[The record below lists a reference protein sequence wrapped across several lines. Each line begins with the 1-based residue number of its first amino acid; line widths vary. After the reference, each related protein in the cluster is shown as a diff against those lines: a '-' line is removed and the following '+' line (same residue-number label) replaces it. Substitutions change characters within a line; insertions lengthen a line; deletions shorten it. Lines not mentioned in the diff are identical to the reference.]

1 MLKDFD
7 ENQLREINK
16 FLNSADGRRLKS
28 HINSTDKDKLLQE
41 FSKLDPNV
49 VKIRISGLSTADL
62 MKSLKNI
69 LGDDA
74 EDKIKTVM
82 NSLSSADNTS
92 EGIDSSNGLNQI
104 MQIKNIMDSMAVNK
118 NDPRTNLL
126 LSLKPYMREGRKHS
140 IDSAVRLLG
149 LTNVTKMLKK

>member
-1 MLKDFD
+1 M
-7 ENQLREINK
+7 
-16 FLNSADGRRLKS
+16 ADAMD
-28 HINSTDKDKLLQE
+28 T
-41 FSKLDPNV
+41 
-49 VKIRISGLSTADL
+49 
-62 MKSLKNI
+62 LKNI

-126 LSLKPYMREGRKHS
+126 LSLKPYMREGKHS

>member
-1 MLKDFD
+1 M
-7 ENQLREINK
+7 
-16 FLNSADGRRLKS
+16 ADAMD
-28 HINSTDKDKLLQE
+28 T
-41 FSKLDPNV
+41 
-49 VKIRISGLSTADL
+49 
-62 MKSLKNI
+62 LKNI

-104 MQIKNIMDSMAVNK
+104 MQIKNIMDSMAVK

>member
-1 MLKDFD
+1 M
-7 ENQLREINK
+7 
-16 FLNSADGRRLKS
+16 ADAMD
-28 HINSTDKDKLLQE
+28 T
-41 FSKLDPNV
+41 
-49 VKIRISGLSTADL
+49 
-62 MKSLKNI
+62 LKNI

-104 MQIKNIMDSMAVNK
+104 MQINIMDSMAVNK

>member
-1 MLKDFD
+1 M
-7 ENQLREINK
+7 
-16 FLNSADGRRLKS
+16 ADAMD
-28 HINSTDKDKLLQE
+28 T
-41 FSKLDPNV
+41 
-49 VKIRISGLSTADL
+49 
-62 MKSLKNI
+62 LKNI

-126 LSLKPYMREGRKHS
+126 VK
-140 IDSAVRLLG
+140 AVYAWGQKTFYWFGGKAFGAYKR
-149 LTNVTKMLKK
+149 NKNAEEIIWFWRWRDV

>member
-1 MLKDFD
+1 M
-7 ENQLREINK
+7 
-16 FLNSADGRRLKS
+16 ADAMD
-28 HINSTDKDKLLQE
+28 T
-41 FSKLDPNV
+41 
-49 VKIRISGLSTADL
+49 
-62 MKSLKNI
+62 LKNI

-149 LTNVTKMLKK
+149 LTNVTKLLKK

>member
-1 MLKDFD
+1 M
-7 ENQLREINK
+7 
-16 FLNSADGRRLKS
+16 ADAMD
-28 HINSTDKDKLLQE
+28 T
-41 FSKLDPNV
+41 
-49 VKIRISGLSTADL
+49 
-62 MKSLKNI
+62 LKNI

-126 LSLKPYMREGRKHS
+126 LSLKPYMREGQKTFYWFGGKAFGAYKRNKNAEE
-140 IDSAVRLLG
+140 II
-149 LTNVTKMLKK
+149 

>member
-1 MLKDFD
+1 M
-7 ENQLREINK
+7 
-16 FLNSADGRRLKS
+16 ADAMD
-28 HINSTDKDKLLQE
+28 T
-41 FSKLDPNV
+41 
-49 VKIRISGLSTADL
+49 
-62 MKSLKNI
+62 LKNI

-118 NDPRTNLL
+118 NDRLYPINRRFFIVSRICVRAENILL
-126 LSLKPYMREGRKHS
+126 IRR
-140 IDSAVRLLG
+140 
-149 LTNVTKMLKK
+149 

>member
-1 MLKDFD
+1 M
-7 ENQLREINK
+7 
-16 FLNSADGRRLKS
+16 ADAMD
-28 HINSTDKDKLLQE
+28 T
-41 FSKLDPNV
+41 
-49 VKIRISGLSTADL
+49 
-62 MKSLKNI
+62 LKNI

-92 EGIDSSNGLNQI
+92 EEIDSSNGLNQI

-149 LTNVTKMLKK
+149 LTNVTKILEVARCIGRIAIMICRFRYNDVMRI

>member
-1 MLKDFD
+1 
-7 ENQLREINK
+7 
-16 FLNSADGRRLKS
+16 
-28 HINSTDKDKLLQE
+28 
-41 FSKLDPNV
+41 
-49 VKIRISGLSTADL
+49 
-62 MKSLKNI
+62 
-69 LGDDA
+69 
-74 EDKIKTVM
+74 M

-92 EGIDSSNGLNQI
+92 EGIDSTNGLNQI

-149 LTNVTKMLKK
+149 LTNVTKMLKNNMILEVARCIGHIAIMICRFRCNDVMRI

>member
-1 MLKDFD
+1 M
-7 ENQLREINK
+7 
-16 FLNSADGRRLKS
+16 ADAMD
-28 HINSTDKDKLLQE
+28 T
-41 FSKLDPNV
+41 
-49 VKIRISGLSTADL
+49 
-62 MKSLKNI
+62 LKNI

-82 NSLSSADNTS
+82 NSLSYAYN
-92 EGIDSSNGLNQI
+92 ISSLIERSTCLILI
-104 MQIKNIMDSMAVNK
+104 MLINIIMDSMAVNK

>member
-1 MLKDFD
+1 M
-7 ENQLREINK
+7 
-16 FLNSADGRRLKS
+16 ADAMD
-28 HINSTDKDKLLQE
+28 T
-41 FSKLDPNV
+41 
-49 VKIRISGLSTADL
+49 
-62 MKSLKNI
+62 LKNI

-92 EGIDSSNGLNQI
+92 EGIDSLNQI